1 MLRSAIVATCLTL
14 AATAAFAQVTPAAGY
29 TPPDDAPAIRVGVT
43 IFANYTDQT
52 QPTVADVDSNQVKK
66 NSFDVARSYI
76 NITGQVS
83 HIIAFRI
90 TPDVARETACPAA
103 TCSLSG
109 SNVFRMKYGYADIKM
124 DDWMSRGS
132 YFRFGIQ
139 QTPYLDYTE
148 GIYRYRFQGTT
159 FVERI
164 GYFASADAGA
174 SFYYNMP
181 SNYGAVH
188 VGVFNGE
195 NYNKTEANN
204 QKALM
209 GRVTLRPFATMAPI
223 ARGLRVT
230 GFYDNDNYAG
240 SDERKRAIGQVT
252 FEHNYVNTGFEF
264 VDARD
269 QASQAVASVHG
280 KGWTVWATPKA
291 PMANG
296 SSVEALLR
304 YDHWTPNTSGSF
316 ATGSTT
322 VLDDQQQNRTIVGV
336 AYWFPHTGGP
346 TTALLL
352 DYDGQSF
359 KGLTTTPNHS
369 IALHALVNY

>member
-1 MLRSAIVATCLTL
+1 MLRPAIAICLTL
-14 AATAAFAQVTPAAGY
+14 AATAASAQVTPAAGY
-29 TPPDDAPAIRVGVT
+29 TPPDDAPAIRVGTT
-43 IFANYTDQT
+43 IFSNWTDQT
-52 QPTVADVDSNQVKK
+52 QPTVGDADGNQVKK
-66 NSFDVARSYI
+66 NSFDVARAYI
-76 NITGQVS
+76 NITGQIS
-83 HIIAFRI
+83 HLVAFRV
-90 TPDVARETACPAA
+90 TPDVTREAACPSA
-103 TCSLSG
+103 TCSISG
-109 SNVFRMKYGYADIKM
+109 SNVFRMKYGYVDLKM
-124 DDWMSRGS
+124 DDWMTRGS

-174 SFYYNMP
+174 SFYYNFP
-181 SNYGAVH
+181 SNYGGVH

-195 NYNKTEANN
+195 NYNKIEVNN
-204 QKALM
+204 EKALM

-230 GFYDNDNYAG
+230 GFYDGDNYAG
-240 SDERKRAIGQVT
+240 SDERRRAIGQVT
-252 FEHNYVNTGFEF
+252 FEHTNVNAGFEY

-269 QASQAVASVHG
+269 QTLATAADVHG
-280 KGWTVWATPKA
+280 KGWTIWATPKA
-291 PMANG
+291 PMTNG

-304 YDHWTPNTSGSF
+304 YDSWTPNTSGNF
-316 ATGSTT
+316 APGTAT
-322 VLDDQQQNRTIVGV
+322 VLADQQQNRSIVGV

-352 DYDGQSF
+352 DYDGQTF
-359 KGLTTTPNHS
+359 KNITNTPNHS
-369 IALHALVNY
+369 IAIHALVNY